1 MIICFFAVSNAFA
14 CEIKNEG
21 GVILVESV
29 KFCVLVIH
37 NCDLLEILIFVSELL
52 VKN

>member
-1 MIICFFAVSNAFA
+1 MEISAFEFIIKQ
-14 CEIKNEG
+14 KNEG

-37 NCDLLEILIFVSELL
+37 SCDLLEILIFVSELL
-52 VKN
+52 VKS

>member
-1 MIICFFAVSNAFA
+1 MIVCFLAVSDEFI
-14 CEIKNEG
+14 CE
-21 GVILVESV
+21 VINDSCTVLVESV

-37 NCDLLEILIFVSELL
+37 SCDLLEILIFVSELL